1 MKKYIYSL
9 LTSAILMLAACT
21 DNEVDSVVTLPETEG
36 DAAQLAFTAKD
47 FIPADAQSRTAI
59 TGNSFNWI
67 QGDIIGILPD
77 EGAQVYFTIKE
88 LSQDA
93 KSAIF
98 TGGAWG
104 LKKANDYT
112 AYYPFIEDIMLNRE
126 AVPVDYSEQ
135 SYKYQTNTSGDVVV
149 CPSHDYMAA
158 QSEKTTD
165 GESLNFQ
172 FSHLGAL
179 VKVSFTLPEAAAVKR
194 FYLSSDQPVFPVKGT
209 FDLTPEEG
217 KDVVITPDNDN
228 LARTVAIHVEDLET
242 TSADETVNVYFMMPP
257 MSLVDVDLKAT
268 VVYGADDT
276 TLSLRVSKERPT
288 PKDGETE
295 YTQFEAGRSYTLKA
309 TADEYLSESFGI
321 AANELSNFINGALA
335 ELGGTK
341 LRFVTGSQVASDI
354 SIRGSN
360 YEDGTDLYAYAMRN
374 GDWLEVHT
382 SASAV
387 KLFEMANNL
396 FDGLTSTG
404 YYFSFLQEIDL
415 RGLDTQDVTDMMYM
429 FQGCSSLTSITFGE
443 NFTTSNVGNMYGMF
457 QDCSS
462 LEELDLS
469 YFNTQSVTDMGRMF
483 FNCSSLESLDLS
495 KFDTSNVTDMMYMFE
510 GCSSLTSITFGE
522 NFTASNVGY
531 MYGMFQN
538 CSSLEELDLSNF
550 DTQSVTDMGGM
561 FFNCSS
567 LEELDLSKFDTSN
580 VTDMNNM
587 FYNCSSLESLDLS
600 KFDTSNVTDMSYM
613 FQGCSLLT
621 SITFGE
627 NFTTSSVNSMSYM
640 FEGCSSLTSLDLSK
654 FDTSNVT
661 DMSYMFQS
669 CYALTSLD
677 LSGFKFDGNPGCAGM
692 FDGIGENA
700 TNKPI
705 SIFVTSDGKE
715 YLEGQGTDID
725 ENYAQL
731 VVEAALDGQDG
742 GSW

>member
-257 MSLVDVDLKAT
+257 MSLVDVDLK
-268 VVYGADDT
+268 
-276 TLSLRVSKERPT
+276 
-288 PKDGETE
+288 
-295 YTQFEAGRSYTLKA
+295 
-309 TADEYLSESFGI
+309 
-321 AANELSNFINGALA
+321 
-335 ELGGTK
+335 
-341 LRFVTGSQVASDI
+341 VTGTVSGSGSMGGLIGMQSNGSITRCINRAAVTTTGQYAGGIVGSAYYLTISGCKNYGSVAASTTGGYAGGMSGEVSMLTI
-354 SIRGSN
+354 TNCTNYAASITG
-360 YEDGTDLYAYAMRN
+360 LYA
-374 GDWLEVHT
+374 
-382 SASAV
+382 
-387 KLFEMANNL
+387 
-396 FDGLTSTG
+396 G
-404 YYFSFLQEIDL
+404 YLVGYVDNS
-415 RGLDTQDVTDMMYM
+415 
-429 FQGCSSLTSITFGE
+429 CSSDSSNE
-443 NFTTSNVGNMYGMF
+443 NQSGN
-457 QDCSS
+457 S
-462 LEELDLS
+462 DL
-469 YFNTQSVTDMGRMF
+469 
-483 FNCSSLESLDLS
+483 
-495 KFDTSNVTDMMYMFE
+495 
-510 GCSSLTSITFGE
+510 
-522 NFTASNVGY
+522 
-531 MYGMFQN
+531 
-538 CSSLEELDLSNF
+538 
-550 DTQSVTDMGGM
+550 
-561 FFNCSS
+561 
-567 LEELDLSKFDTSN
+567 
-580 VTDMNNM
+580 
-587 FYNCSSLESLDLS
+587 
-600 KFDTSNVTDMSYM
+600 
-613 FQGCSLLT
+613 
-621 SITFGE
+621 
-627 NFTTSSVNSMSYM
+627 
-640 FEGCSSLTSLDLSK
+640 
-654 FDTSNVT
+654 
-661 DMSYMFQS
+661 
-669 CYALTSLD
+669 
-677 LSGFKFDGNPGCAGM
+677 
-692 FDGIGENA
+692 
-700 TNKPI
+700 
-705 SIFVTSDGKE
+705 KE
-715 YLEGQGTDID
+715 YGFFYDYDL
-725 ENYAQL
+725 
-731 VVEAALDGQDG
+731 
-742 GSW
+742 